1 MFLTSRYPNGIYS
14 ILVNSCKIDA
24 ERKLNKKLKLKKINL
39 KKIPPIGYVLNFF
52 FIFDFYKNSRQR

>member
-39 KKIPPIGYVLNFF
+39 KKNSTNWICFKFF